1 MRYPGALIK
10 DYFLTAKQNKTSDR
24 KNPDFFKKVGVLSQL
39 SITLSASS
47 FMNYWLMKSEPD
59 VYGIANLERDR
70 STIWDGVR
78 NYQARNF
85 LKSMAVGDRA
95 FFYHSNTNPPG
106 IVGLMEIIEAQV
118 VDPSQFDIAGE
129 YYDPKST
136 LTIPRW
142 HTVKVEFVKVFDRQ
156 ITLAMLRETFS
167 PEELLVVKQGNRLS
181 VMPIDN
187 LIATQII
194 ELTID

>member
-1 MRYPGALIK
+1 
-10 DYFLTAKQNKTSDR
+10 
-24 KNPDFFKKVGVLSQL
+24 
-39 SITLSASS
+39 
-47 FMNYWLMKSEPD
+47 MNYWLMKSEPD

-85 LKSMAVGDRA
+85 LKSMEVGDRS

-106 IVGLMEIIEAQV
+106 IVGLMEVIEAQV
-118 VDPSQFDIAGE
+118 IDPSQFDIDGD

-136 LTIPRW
+136 PTTPRW
-142 HTVKVEFVKVFDRQ
+142 HTVKVEFVKAFARQ
-156 ITLAMLRETFS
+156 ITLAMLRETFN

-181 VMPIDN
+181 VMPIESS
-187 LIATQII
+187 IADRIL
-194 ELTID
+194 ELAID